1 VGGEGLGG
9 GGWKGTNCDKS
20 QGQLSMR
27 LAKLIDFITNLI
39 RSGGGGGGGGVA
51 RCSFIISDC
60 SDYARVR
67 EPRAIFHVV
76 PFGTARP

>member
-1 VGGEGLGG
+1 MLGGGGRGG
-9 GGWKGTNCDKS
+9 GGWKEANCDKS
-20 QGQLSMR
+20 QGQISTR

-39 RSGGGGGGGGVA
+39 RSGGGGGGVA
-51 RCSFIISDC
+51 RCSSIISDS
-60 SDYARVR
+60 SDYTRVR